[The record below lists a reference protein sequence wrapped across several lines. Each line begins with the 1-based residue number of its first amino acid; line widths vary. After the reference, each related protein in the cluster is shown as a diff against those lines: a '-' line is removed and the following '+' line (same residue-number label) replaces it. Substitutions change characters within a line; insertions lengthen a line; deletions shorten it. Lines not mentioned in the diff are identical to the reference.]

1 MNHLAILCSTRER
14 PKMRTLMH
22 DIQTFCVERAMNVPS
37 RATLYKLLPGLPV
50 PAYRVGDLPQSV
62 QDALYNQVPD
72 ALVPGHQVAYYCFN
86 YGNSRAVSFAAGLP
100 WLALYQA
107 VRLPGYRKKSL
118 GLALAVSAA
127 IGV

>member
-1 MNHLAILCSTRER
+1 
-14 PKMRTLMH
+14 MRTLMR
-22 DIQTFCVERAMNVPS
+22 DIQVFCNAHALSIPS

-50 PAYRVGDLPQSV
+50 PAYRAGDLPQSV
-62 QDALYNQVPD
+62 QDALYNQDPD
-72 ALVPGHQVAYYCFN
+72 TLVPGHQVAFYCFN

-127 IGV
+127 IGA